1 MKRNKTPYLIRGLLL
16 GAILWL
22 LLGGVSHGDSV
33 LAVVCDPRI
42 VSQGGVCLV
51 TVSGPD
57 SLTSAYG
64 EFLKMRIPMARANR
78 DGVFQGLLGIDMKTT
93 PGTYTIRAVA
103 EGHGQENS
111 EGVFPLQVAAYDFG
125 VQRLTL
131 PPSKVD
137 LDSKTLERV
146 TEEAKRVKAVLGAY
160 REERLWSGPF
170 VRPVEGVVTAPFGVR
185 RILNGQERS
194 PHTGV
199 DLQAPEGT
207 PIRACN
213 SGVVVLVDDLFFSG
227 NMVVLDHG
235 WGVYSMYSHL
245 SEAVVH
251 EGDGIAK
258 GEVIGLAGS
267 TGRVTGPHLDWRIR
281 LNGARVDPLVVL
293 KLTEQIDE

>member
-1 MKRNKTPYLIRGLLL
+1 MRYFMRVLFL

-22 LLGGVSHGDSV
+22 SLGGMSSGDNMI
-33 LAVVCDPRI
+33 AVTCMPR
-42 VSQGGVCLV
+42 VVRQGGVCLV
-51 TVSGPD
+51 TLSGSP
-57 SLTSAYG
+57 SLASAHG
-64 EFLKMRIPMARANR
+64 EFEGNRFPMGRGGH

-93 PGTYTIRAVA
+93 PGTYMVRGVA
-103 EGHGQENS
+103 EDHQHEHT
-111 EGVFPLQVAAYDFG
+111 EGMFPLEVGKSDFG

-146 TEEAKRVKAVLGAY
+146 RKEAERVRAVLGAY
-160 REERLWSGPF
+160 RDKQLWSGPF
-170 VRPVEGVVTAPFGVR
+170 MPPVKGAVTSPFGIR

-199 DLQAPEGT
+199 DLRAAEGT

-213 SGVVVLVDDLFFSG
+213 NGVVVLADDLFFSG
-227 NMVVLDHG
+227 KMVVLDHG
-235 WGVYSMYSHL
+235 WGMYSMYSHL
-245 SEAVVH
+245 SKALVC
-251 EGDGIAK
+251 EGDGVAK

-281 LNGARVDPLVVL
+281 LNGARVDPLLVL
-293 KLTEQIDE
+293 ELTEHLGE